1 MAASLGVPKEVIA
14 SGGGLLHSP
23 SWTQMM
29 ADTLCH
35 TVIPCIEPEAT
46 SRGAALV
53 ILERIGAIRDI
64 GELAAKLGDEVRP
77 DESKKQIYVAALES
91 QRRLYRTLFER

>member
-23 SWTQMM
+23 SWTKMM

-35 TVIPCIEPEAT
+35 TVIPCVEPEAT

-53 ILERIGAIRDI
+53 VLERMGAIRDI

-77 DESKKQIYVAALES
+77 DESKKHIYAAALES